1 MVGALVSLLAR
12 AVEAHQNPRFADA
25 STLTGRAFADSSCH
39 VPKGQLCLS
48 RGVEAHADVSPVP
61 NVPHGIE
68 ELRLPILI
76 AIAFAGITVGP
87 LAGLAIALVGR
98 LRRGS
103 IAPQRRLIE
112 HLP

>member
-25 STLTGRAFADSSCH
+25 STLTGRAF
-39 VPKGQLCLS
+39 
-48 RGVEAHADVSPVP
+48 
-61 NVPHGIE
+61 E
-68 ELRLPILI
+68 ELGLPILI